1 MSVHYPFRQQQ
12 RLLKSQEYHYVFDQP
27 YKSTDRYLTV
37 LARANARDFARLGL
51 AITKKRVK
59 QAVAR
64 NRIKRLI
71 RESFRHHQSYL
82 AGWDCVVLA
91 KSEATQVNN
100 HILQRSLAKH
110 WQHLSHQCKKS

>member
-1 MSVHYPFRQQQ
+1 MILHFPFKQQQ
-12 RLLKSQEYHYVFDQP
+12 RLCKSQEYHYVFEQP

-37 LARANARDFARLGL
+37 LARVNALDFARLGL

-59 QAVAR
+59 NAVAR

-71 RESFRHHQSYL
+71 RESFRHHQSSL

-91 KSEATQVNN
+91 KSGATCVNN
-100 HILQRSLAKH
+100 HTLQRSLAKH
-110 WQHLSHQCKKS
+110 WQYLSEQCKKS